1 MNTEKN
7 GSSLPAVPDSSAA
20 SQGQKVTVITPE
32 VVDDSRQG
40 QKQQTFTGSGDSR
53 FTYATWNAGGM
64 GGMGAGSLVA
74 RDGCLP
80 GMITLLLTAVCAVQ
94 FGVLSAIGFLVFY
107 AITSG
112 VGFFLRVRALMQ
124 GTNINPWLFRV
135 GAWLASS
142 VLVVWLSDGF

>member
-7 GSSLPAVPDSSAA
+7 DSSLPAVPESSTT

-32 VVDDSRQG
+32 VVDDSQHG
-40 QKQQTFTGSGDSR
+40 QKQQTFTGSGGSR
-53 FTYATWNAGGM
+53 FTYTTWNAGGL
-64 GGMGAGSLVA
+64 GGMGTGSLVA

-80 GMITLLLTAVCAVQ
+80 GMITMLLAAVCAVQ

-107 AITSG
+107 AISSG

-124 GTNINPWLFRV
+124 GTNINPWVFRT
-135 GAWLASS
+135 GAWLVSS